1 VTERLAHLQG
11 LEPYLRSRI
20 RGQDHVIAPVASAF
34 VRGGLNLTNP
44 QFPRCSL
51 LLVGPTGTGKSELFK
66 IATEYLLGSD
76 RLVTFDLSEYHD
88 KSAVN
93 KLLGVDRTDRGLLGQ
108 RLRDVPPSG
117 VLFDEVEKAHPD
129 VADLFLQILW
139 EGRVTLATGEIV
151 RFDSHYLGFTTNVGG
166 AEAMRM
172 DSSRFASVEQVT
184 LRLLGRHFRPEFL
197 ARCDEKCVFQRLTP
211 DVQREICELE
221 VARETARLR
230 GQGYDVAVSM
240 EAMEI
245 LLRDG
250 FHPQL
255 GARPLRK
262 TIERSLQNA
271 VIASIFASGTAC
283 GGIVLGQKGG
293 LMLLKT

>member
-11 LEPYLRSRI
+11 LEPHLRARI

-34 VRGGLNLTNP
+34 VRGGLNLTDP
-44 QFPRCSL
+44 RFPRCSL

-66 IATEYLLGSD
+66 IATEYLLGPD

-93 KLLGVDRTDRGLLGQ
+93 KLLGADRTDRGLLGQ
-108 RLRDVPPSG
+108 KLFSSPPSG

-139 EGRVTLATGEIV
+139 EGRVTLATGEV
-151 RFDSHYLGFTTNVGG
+151 VHFDPHYLGFTTNAGG

-172 DSSRFASVEQVT
+172 ESSRFASVEQAT
-184 LRLLGRHFRPEFL
+184 LRLLQRHFRPEFL

-211 DVQREICELE
+211 DVQREICALE

-230 GQGYDVAVSM
+230 GLGYDLTVSK
-240 EAMEI
+240 EAMEF
-245 LLRDG
+245 LLREG

-255 GARPLRK
+255 GARTLRK
-262 TIERSLQNA
+262 TVERSLQNA
-271 VIASIFASGTAC
+271 VTESLFVRGSAWGMEAC
-283 GGIVLGQKGG
+283 VQENRVVLRS
-293 LMLLKT
+293 T